1 MMFWQAGTVIRRTV
15 PRQTAAVCNRG
26 CDLSRPLLL
35 KKVCTYS
42 GRVMPMSWVHRVS
55 LAALVGIFFC
65 AGTCPGFVEV
75 AARVDTGAVLIG
87 DVITYEI
94 LVTYDDTIVVE
105 KLPHGVNLTAFHI
118 RDYRAIPKT
127 KLANGLWQ
135 EGGQYRISVYRPG
148 LYVIPPVPV
157 RYHGRSGQPGE
168 LITQPITVEVKS
180 MGVTEEDTLR
190 GIKGPKSVPV
200 RFPIWIWGMPAVMV
214 LAGVAVLFAVKRR
227 GRKSTTAVEPPA
239 TIVLDEVAEFDRIPA
254 ADLIRSGDLKL
265 LYTLVSD
272 AMRRYLARRY
282 GVNSME
288 LTLHELA
295 LSLESVG
302 ADGND
307 VGDMISFLE
316 RCDLVKFARFIPAHD
331 EVETLIERAK
341 NLVRQTQVSTV
352 AAVSETSP
360 ENAADDRDGEGS
372 TSV

>member
-1 MMFWQAGTVIRRTV
+1 
-15 PRQTAAVCNRG
+15 
-26 CDLSRPLLL
+26 
-35 KKVCTYS
+35 
-42 GRVMPMSWVHRVS
+42 
-55 LAALVGIFFC
+55 
-65 AGTCPGFVEV
+65 
-75 AARVDTGAVLIG
+75 
-87 DVITYEI
+87 
-94 LVTYDDTIVVE
+94 
-105 KLPHGVNLTAFHI
+105 
-118 RDYRAIPKT
+118 
-127 KLANGLWQ
+127 
-135 EGGQYRISVYRPG
+135 
-148 LYVIPPVPV
+148 
-157 RYHGRSGQPGE
+157 
-168 LITQPITVEVKS
+168 
-180 MGVTEEDTLR
+180 
-190 GIKGPKSVPV
+190 
-200 RFPIWIWGMPAVMV
+200 
-214 LAGVAVLFAVKRR
+214 KRR

-282 GVNSME
+282 GVNAME

-302 ADGND
+302 ADAND

-316 RCDLVKFARFIPAHD
+316 RCDLVKFARFIPAQD

-360 ENAADDRDGEGS
+360 KNAADDRDGEGS

>member
-1 MMFWQAGTVIRRTV
+1 
-15 PRQTAAVCNRG
+15 
-26 CDLSRPLLL
+26 
-35 KKVCTYS
+35 
-42 GRVMPMSWVHRVS
+42 MSLVHRVS
-55 LAALVGIFFC
+55 LAALVGLFVC

-105 KLPHGVNLTAFHI
+105 KLPRGVNLTAFHI

-127 KLANGLWQ
+127 KLANDLWQ

-157 RYHGRSGQPGE
+157 RYHGRSGQSGE

-190 GIKGPKSVPV
+190 GIKGPKSIPV
-200 RFPIWIWGMPAVMV
+200 RFPTWIWGIPAALI
-214 LAGVAVLFAVKRR
+214 LAGAAVFSVLKRR
-227 GRKSTTAVEPPA
+227 RRTSTAAPEPA

-254 ADLIRSGDLKL
+254 ADFIRSGDFKL

-282 GVNSME
+282 GVNAME
-288 LTLHELA
+288 LTLAELA
-295 LSLESVG
+295 ASLESVG
-302 ADGND
+302 VDAKDI
-307 VGDMISFLE
+307 GDMISFLE
-316 RCDLVKFARFIPAHD
+316 KCDLVKFARFIPPQD
-331 EVETLIERAK
+331 EIETLIERAK
-341 NLVRQTQVSTV
+341 SLVRQTQVSAIAT
-352 AAVSETSP
+352 APDTSVG
-360 ENAADDRDGEGS
+360 NGVDDREGEGS